1 MTLSGCFLFTEGTM
15 HLYSY
20 PRDIPLHTERISIEH
35 PALLLTMKGVMF
47 SRGSST
53 TVIPQRILQPHK
65 HSIFNSSIDLR
76 DHVTL
81 KESETMG
88 EDTSNRIDH
97 TLKSSRLVSLDEHTS
112 LGIRQ

>member
-1 MTLSGCFLFTEGTM
+1 M
-15 HLYSY
+15 HLYSHA
-20 PRDIPLHTERISIEH
+20 RDIPLHTERISIEH
-35 PALLLTMKGVMF
+35 FALLLTTKGVMF

-88 EDTSNRIDH
+88 EDTSDRINNS
-97 TLKSSRLVSLDEHTS
+97 LQSSRMVSLNINCS
-112 LGIRQ
+112 NRQLTQ